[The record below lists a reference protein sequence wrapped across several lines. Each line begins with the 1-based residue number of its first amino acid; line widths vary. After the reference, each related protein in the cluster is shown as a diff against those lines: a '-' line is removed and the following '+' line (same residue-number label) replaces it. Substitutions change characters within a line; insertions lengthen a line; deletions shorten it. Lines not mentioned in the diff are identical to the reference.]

1 MTEFDKDLQS
11 IQEARTLAVQARDA
25 QRRFMSATQ
34 AEVDRICAAMAQ
46 AAADASVMLGKMA
59 NEETGYGVPEHK
71 TLKNLLSSQLLWEAI
86 KDIPTV
92 GVIRNDPVKRTYD
105 IAWPMGVIAALTPS
119 TNPTSTTMYKTLIA
133 VKAKNAI
140 IVAPHPFAAK
150 CCAETIRIMSEAGER
165 AGMPKGLI
173 SCMTKVSLPGTQ
185 ELMKHR
191 YVALILATG
200 GSDMVRAAHS
210 VGKPAYGVGPGNV
223 PVYVDRSADLERAAK
238 YIVASKAFDHS
249 VICATE
255 QAVVADRPIAAR
267 LEELMKAEGAYF
279 VDDKIKQT
287 LAQNLFV
294 GHLPNP
300 KAVGRSPQQ
309 LAQMYGFSVPD
320 WARILVV
327 KLNGVGRE
335 EPLSGEKLTTVL
347 GWYEVDGW
355 EAGCERSID
364 LINYGGRGHSLV
376 IHARDDNI
384 IMRFGL
390 EKPVFRIVVNTFGT
404 LGTTGYTTGV
414 MPSMT
419 LGSGGVGGA
428 ITGDNITVHHL
439 YNIKKLAYEI
449 RAAPEAAFAPGST
462 DDPAQRRLFTGGSHS
477 VSAPAAS
484 TSLNTNGKDMDAEVE
499 EIVRRVLLELKK

>member
-1 MTEFDKDLQS
+1 MADFDNDLQS
-11 IQEARTLAVQARDA
+11 IQEARTLATQAREA
-25 QRRFMSATQ
+25 QRMFLHASQ
-34 AEVDRICAAMAQ
+34 AEVDRVCAAMAQ
-46 AAADASVMLGKMA
+46 AAADSAVMLGKMA
-59 NEETGYGVPEHK
+59 SEETGYGVPEHK

-92 GVIRNDPVKRTYD
+92 GVIRSDPQKRTYD
-105 IAWPMGVIAALTPS
+105 IAWPMGVVAALTPS
-119 TNPTSTTMYKTLIA
+119 TNPTSTVMYKILIS
-133 VKAKNAI
+133 VKARNAI
-140 IVAPHPFAAK
+140 VVAPHPFAAK
-150 CCAETIRIMSEAGER
+150 CCVETARIMAEAGER
-165 AGMPKGLI
+165 AGMPTGLV
-173 SCMTKVSLPGTQ
+173 SCMSRITLPGTQ
-185 ELMKHR
+185 ELMKHK
-191 YVALILATG
+191 YVAVILATG

-223 PVYVDRSADLERAAK
+223 PAYVDRSADLARAAK

-255 QAVVADRPIAAR
+255 QAVVADRPIAAQ
-267 LEELMKAEGAYF
+267 LEELMKAEGAFF
-279 VDDKIKQT
+279 VDDKIKQV
-287 LAQNLFV
+287 LAKNLFV

-300 KAVGRSPQQ
+300 KAVGKSPQQ

-355 EAGCERSID
+355 EAGCDRSIE

-376 IHARDDNI
+376 IHARDENV
-384 IMRFGL
+384 IMQFGL
-390 EKPVFRIVVNTFGT
+390 EKPVFRSVVNTFGT
-404 LGTTGYTTGV
+404 LGTTGFTTGV
-414 MPSMT
+414 MPAMT

-439 YNIKKLAYEI
+439 YNVKKLAYEI
-449 RAAPEAAFAPGST
+449 RSAPEAAFAPGST
-462 DDPAQRRLFTGGSHS
+462 DDPAQKRNFSGG
-477 VSAPAAS
+477 AS
-484 TSLNTNGKDMDAEVE
+484 TLPAPVQSNSMDSQVE
-499 EIVRRVLLELKK
+499 EIVRKVLLELKK